1 VGIGTVA
8 PVAHTTRPPH
18 AKGDQEGPGHE
29 HRDLSGGWPRAAVF
43 GVSDGLTTN
52 VALILGIAA
61 ANPAPGF
68 VRLAGLA
75 GLIGG
80 AFSMAAGEWV
90 SMRAQAELLERELA
104 LERREL
110 ARAPEREARELAA
123 IYRGRGIDRA
133 TADAMARQ
141 VMVDPET
148 ALEVHAR
155 EEMGVNPSSLG
166 SPVSAAVASFITFAI
181 GALLPLLPFFW
192 TGGHGAELAAIA
204 IAAVAAVLVGGALAK
219 FTGRSVTFSAVRQ
232 LLICA
237 AAAGVTYGVG
247 HLVGLSGVSSG

>member
-1 VGIGTVA
+1 MQVRRACERAGPWRIGTVA

-52 VALILGIAA
+52 VALILGHRG
-61 ANPAPGF
+61 APTRRAGF

-104 LERREL
+104 LERRRAGAGRPN
-110 ARAPEREARELAA
+110 ARRASWPP
-123 IYRGRGIDRA
+123 IYRGRGHRPRRPP
-133 TADAMARQ
+133 TRWRRQ

-166 SPVSAAVASFITFAI
+166 SPVSAAVASFMHLRDRRPPAP
-181 GALLPLLPFFW
+181 APVLLRP
-192 TGGHGAELAAIA
+192 AAMA
-204 IAAVAAVLVGGALAK
+204 PSSP
-219 FTGRSVTFSAVRQ
+219 RS
-232 LLICA
+232 
-237 AAAGVTYGVG
+237 
-247 HLVGLSGVSSG
+247 